1 MAIPVL
7 TKRAGQ
13 IVRVD
18 DNIWPFL
25 SDNIYVCG
33 NFRKQGAM
41 MSILINESVTVE
53 TAPSTLP
60 IPVETMPTD
69 PNDPCGVTPA
79 LIEEI
84 EEIGRNHPRR

>member
-1 MAIPVL
+1 
-7 TKRAGQ
+7 
-13 IVRVD
+13 
-18 DNIWPFL
+18 
-25 SDNIYVCG
+25 
-33 NFRKQGAM
+33 
-41 MSILINESVTVE
+41 MSILINNESVTVE

-60 IPVETMPTD
+60 IPAETMPTD